1 MRAVQGGL
9 AAHARDD
16 QRDARLPLRGLQ
28 RRSPLRRGLKQPAPQ
43 VRVRNAGTNAAGEE
57 SEDIF
62 DIRDTNRMFSL
73 DLYEMRERSL
83 QKLLFL

>member
-1 MRAVQGGL
+1 MLRTFSHCFTETSEDAVLVRLRVRAVQGGL

-43 VRVRNAGTNAAGEE
+43 VRVRHAGTNAAGE
-57 SEDIF
+57 IK
-62 DIRDTNRMFSL
+62 N
-73 DLYEMRERSL
+73 
-83 QKLLFL
+83 